1 MSTTVISQFILI
13 SSYSNCN
20 AFKCCSKKR
29 ETLTMSGKRK
39 YTEKTLAEKAKAL
52 QVLDSGMSMRAYAA
66 KYYVSIDTIV
76 N

>member
-1 MSTTVISQFILI
+1 
-13 SSYSNCN
+13 
-20 AFKCCSKKR
+20 
-29 ETLTMSGKRK
+29 MSGKRK